1 MQIAV
6 IGSADCSDEEYR
18 VAEAVGRLIA
28 DNRGIVCCGG
38 LGGVMEAVCRGA
50 KEAGGTTVG
59 IIRGTGDG
67 NPLPGCSHP
76 YRDGACEKCH
86 RGQLG

>member
-38 LGGVMEAVCRGA
+38 LGGVMEAVCRA
-50 KEAGGTTVG
+50 QRRRAARPSASSAAPETETP
-59 IIRGTGDG
+59 TWM
-67 NPLPGCSHP
+67 
-76 YRDGACEKCH
+76 
-86 RGQLG
+86 